1 MQDFD
6 SFVKYL
12 ESCRLYR
19 QSRVKRWQLRDY
31 TFCESDSEHQ
41 LYVSQITVILIK
53 IFNVPAD
60 IAYKALSYACCHD
73 YVESTEESLGDV
85 NYMIKEKNPELK
97 AMVKKLEKESM
108 QKVPAFFEA
117 MENCESDDVA
127 NLIVKLA
134 DTLDA
139 LLYVNRE
146 IKFNEVKDEWIQVK
160 SELMERLTIFWEKM
174 NKEFPTE

>member
-1 MQDFD
+1 MEDFTK
-6 SFVKYL
+6 FVDYL
-12 ESCRLYR
+12 ESCKLYR
-19 QSRVKRWQLRDY
+19 QSRVTRWQLRDY
-31 TFCESDSEHQ
+31 VFTENDSEHM
-41 LYVSQITVILIK
+41 LFVSQITIILIK
-53 IFNVPAD
+53 TFNVPAD

-97 AMVKKLEKESM
+97 AMVKKIEKESM
-108 QKVPAFFEA
+108 QKVPAFFDA
-117 MENCESDDVA
+117 MEKCESDDIA

-146 IKFNEVKDEWIQVK
+146 IKFNEVKDEWRQIK
-160 SELMERLTIFWEKM
+160 SELLVRLNEYWNTLVNYKFD
-174 NKEFPTE
+174 